1 MSNEIAKEIISLA
14 QGDDKVEF
22 QRVKNEIMSR
32 GLSFNQQ
39 DEVHVVEDQYND
51 NNDDK
56 MNKSE
61 LI

>member
-22 QRVKNEIMSR
+22 KRVKNEIMSR

-39 DEVHVVEDQYND
+39 DEVVEDQYND

-56 MNKSE
+56 MNKNV